1 MEFKIKKVNNRGKEQ
16 FEIWYLDEFD
26 NRGLRWQKVIWDE
39 ESYCRFRDNNF
50 TDTIDEAKQKAV
62 EFKKKYEEENG
73 TVIEQFIL

>member
-26 NRGLRWQKVIWDE
+26 NRGLRWQKVIWDVE
-39 ESYCRFRDNNF
+39 NYCHFKDYNF
-50 TDTIDEAKQKAV
+50 TDTIDEAKQKAA

-73 TVIEQFIL
+73 TVVESFSL

>member
-1 MEFKIKKVNNRGKEQ
+1 MEFKIKKVNKSGKEQ

-50 TDTIDEAKQKAV
+50 TDTIDEAKQKAA

>member
-1 MEFKIKKVNNRGKEQ
+1 MKFRILKVNNRGKEQ

-62 EFKKKYEEENG
+62 EFKKKYEEEHG
-73 TVIEQFIL
+73 TFVDEFTL

>member
-39 ESYCRFRDNNF
+39 ENYRHFKDYNF
-50 TDTIDEAKQKAV
+50 TDTIDEAKQKAA